1 MDAAQ
6 SKGPSQ
12 PRDTPAKPSAE
23 TTREELVRQL
33 ELTRQRAA
41 ELERALAARTEVEE
55 RLSDTEQRY
64 RLLVESIQEGLGIVD
79 PDENIVFANQAY
91 ADILGCSHAELVG
104 TNLRR
109 FLADDE
115 WSHVRS
121 ETGRRREGRT
131 SVYELRVRRPDDQ
144 IRRIRVSAVPWTNG
158 GGRFVGTIG
167 AIVDVT
173 AESAAQDALRDA
185 LVRLRRS
192 VEGTVQA
199 TAALSEMRDPYT
211 AGHQRRVAKLARTM
225 ARELGLGDEQAEG
238 VYLSA
243 LTHDVGKI
251 SIPAE
256 ILAKPGRLLSVEFE
270 LIKTHA
276 QLGHE
281 LLKGIDFPWPV
292 ADVALQHHER
302 LDGSGYP
309 AGLRDDAIR
318 IESRIVSVADV
329 VEAMATHRPYRPSL
343 GLPAALEE
351 VRTHRGTRFDASCVD
366 ACLELFASGR
376 FSFD

>member
-144 IRRIRVSAVPWTNG
+144 IRRIRS
-158 GGRFVGTIG
+158 
-167 AIVDVT
+167 
-173 AESAAQDALRDA
+173 S
-185 LVRLRRS
+185 
-192 VEGTVQA
+192 
-199 TAALSEMRDPYT
+199 
-211 AGHQRRVAKLARTM
+211 
-225 ARELGLGDEQAEG
+225 
-238 VYLSA
+238 
-243 LTHDVGKI
+243 
-251 SIPAE
+251 
-256 ILAKPGRLLSVEFE
+256 
-270 LIKTHA
+270 
-276 QLGHE
+276 
-281 LLKGIDFPWPV
+281 
-292 ADVALQHHER
+292 
-302 LDGSGYP
+302 
-309 AGLRDDAIR
+309 
-318 IESRIVSVADV
+318 
-329 VEAMATHRPYRPSL
+329 
-343 GLPAALEE
+343 
-351 VRTHRGTRFDASCVD
+351 
-366 ACLELFASGR
+366 
-376 FSFD
+376 